1 MENRLPEKLT
11 ALRKHLNYAQ
21 GDLAARLGVTVQE
34 YMNWENGNS
43 VPSIFLLKAL
53 ADLYGVPLQ
62 DLADNARSVT
72 LPRLDEDFDSVQI
85 PFADLMNPDAQ
96 PGNINQTRM
105 DIDQTMR
112 FEENTPKA
120 DDTLEVTK
128 TRDLR
133 DAASADSG
141 SFESTT
147 VNRIVD
153 DDSEEG
159 EEAEE
164 EEEVKEAP
172 RKPKQAAA
180 KKKQPAKMDQKRL
193 YLLIAIAAAAVILI
207 VMIVNMLGG
216 RSSDTLSA
224 GDTNRLALGNT
235 FSIYVEDG
243 GDVTKMGTSV
253 PAIETGD
260 LVQVSAG
267 PTWAIGLKK
276 DGTAT
281 CAGSSSACSVSKWTD
296 LTMVA
301 AGTSHSAAVKSDG
314 TVICSGSDNACS
326 VSDWTNISKVYAGN
340 EFTIGM
346 TTDKTLKVAGT
357 LSVSSQLE
365 SLTKVQSVSISDS
378 YILVLFSNGTVSCY
392 SISGTAP
399 DTSKWSGMT
408 QVAAGNTFVAGLS
421 GGKITVISDS
431 DDSKISDSVK
441 NFSGVKYIAA
451 RGNTLVALSSSGTIV
466 GAGDN
471 NYSVYTESSEAAPTP
486 SAETEKL
493 AQAANVQFS
502 VTAANLTITWN
513 AVQNADYYT
522 VTVSTTPQTSV
533 KAAKN
538 SASIS
543 SDKLDNG
550 TTYTITIT
558 SCSNNTDKYANSDA
572 LSVSYTYTAN
582 QIKLATPSAKAVQS
596 SSNTDVTV
604 SWDAVPNADS
614 YTVQFQDY
622 SNTVKDTSVTLS
634 NMPVGTYTIQVIA
647 NPADGEKKYASS
659 DAGSVSIEV
668 KTITTPLGTT
678 SLNSYAVNPDHSW
691 TITWNAVSGAASYN
705 VTINS
710 VTHNTTTNSIN
721 WTDALSN
728 GTSYSITVE
737 AVPADTTKYSSSTSN
752 LGNITYQYTDPTPT
766 PTPAPTA
773 TPDSGSGGDGQNGSN

>member
-72 LPRLDEDFDSVQI
+72 LPRLDQDFDSVQI

-96 PGNINQTRM
+96 PGNISQTRM
-105 DIDQTMR
+105 NIDQTMR
-112 FEENTPKA
+112 FDEDARKV

-128 TRDLR
+128 TRDLS
-133 DAASADSG
+133 DTASSDSS
-141 SFESTT
+141 SFEATT

-153 DDSEEG
+153 DDSDEG
-159 EEAEE
+159 EAAEE
-164 EEEVKEAP
+164 EVREAP
-172 RKPKQAAA
+172 RKPKQASA
-180 KKKQPAKMDQKRL
+180 KKKQPAGMDPKRL

-207 VMIVNMLGG
+207 VMIANMFGG
-216 RSSDTLSA
+216 RKGNKLSA
-224 GDTNRLALGNT
+224 DDTNRLALGNT
-235 FSIYVEDG
+235 FSIFVEDSG
-243 GDVTKMGTSV
+243 NVTKMGTSV

-267 PTWAIGLKK
+267 PTWAIGLKS

-281 CAGSSSACSVSKWTD
+281 CAGSTTACAVSKWND

-301 AGTSHSAAVKSDG
+301 AGTSHSAGLKSDG
-314 TVICSGSDNACS
+314 TVVCSGSDTACS

-340 EFTIGM
+340 EFTIGL
-346 TTDKTLKVAGT
+346 TADKTLKVAGT

-378 YILVLFSNGTVSCY
+378 YILVLFSNGTVNCY
-392 SISGTAP
+392 SVNGTP
-399 DTSKWSGMT
+399 LDTSKWSGMT
-408 QVAAGNTFVAGLS
+408 QVAAGNSFAAGLS
-421 GGKITVISDS
+421 GGKITVASAS
-431 DDSKISDSVK
+431 DDSEISDGVK

-451 RGNTLVALSSSGTIV
+451 RGNTLAALSSSGTII

-471 NYSVYTESSEAAPTP
+471 NYKVYTESSEEAPTP
-486 SAETEKL
+486 SPETEKL

-502 VTAANLTITWN
+502 VTAANLTISWD
-513 AVQNADYYT
+513 AVKNADYYT
-522 VTVSTTPQTSV
+522 VKVSTTPETSV

-543 SDKLDNG
+543 SDKLDSG
-550 TTYTITIT
+550 STYTITIT
-558 SCSNNTDKYANSDA
+558 SCSNNTDKYQNSDA

-582 QIKLATPSAKAVQS
+582 QIKLATPSVKAVQS
-596 SSNTDVTV
+596 STNTDVTV

-634 NMPVGTYTIQVIA
+634 NMPTGTYTIQVTA
-647 NPADGEKKYASS
+647 NPADGEKKYTGS
-659 DAGSVSIEV
+659 DAGSVSVEV

-678 SLNSYAVNPDHSW
+678 SLVSYSVNPDHSW
-691 TITWNAVSGAASYN
+691 TITWNPVANAGSYN
-705 VTINS
+705 VTINGK
-710 VTHNTTTNSIN
+710 TYNTTTNSIT
-721 WTDALSN
+721 WTDPLSN
-728 GTSYSITVE
+728 GTSYAISVE
-737 AVPADTTKYSSSTSN
+737 AIPSDSGKYSSSTSN
-752 LGNITYQYTDPTPT
+752 LGNIAYQYTDPTPAPS
-766 PTPAPTA
+766 PTPAA
-773 TPDSGSGGDGQNGSN
+773 TSDSDSGD